1 MHAGEDFVGCLA
13 GNLRAAARAA
23 TRLYDARLANAG
35 LRIGQVALL
44 AQIRRQP
51 EVSTSRLA
59 ELLSIERSTVVR
71 DIQVLER
78 MGLVVSEP
86 NPRDRRGRHLSLTR
100 QGAQRLAAA
109 APEWRAAQELLRRRL
124 GSRSVDELV
133 ALAQQ
138 VVTHCDEEIG

>member
-1 MHAGEDFVGCLA
+1 MDEDFVGCLA
-13 GNLRAAARAA
+13 GNLRAAARVA
-23 TRLYDARLANAG
+23 TRLYDARLASAG

-51 EVSTSRLA
+51 GVSTSRLA

-86 NPRDRRGRHLSLTR
+86 NPRDRRGRHLSLTPR
-100 QGAQRLAAA
+100 GSSGWPRPH
-109 APEWRAAQELLRRRL
+109 PEWRSAQELLRRRL
-124 GSRSVDELV
+124 GGRSMDELV
-133 ALAQQ
+133 ALAQL
-138 VVTHCDEEIG
+138 VVTHCDEEIR